1 MKFDDETL
9 MAYVDGELDA
19 RARAAL
25 EAAAACDPALA
36 QRIALQQRLRAR
48 LRREFDPVLAEPVP
62 ERLLAAAQGAA
73 TPEASAKLFELRRP
87 QARWSWPQLA
97 ALAASLLLGALLG
110 PWLLRS
116 PASFVTRD
124 GALVAGDTLAHALSQ
139 QLASSQPAD
148 APAQIGVSFRA
159 HSGNYCRTFVLR
171 GELAGLACLERGN
184 WKLEAFA
191 ATEPGAGGSGYRPAG
206 SALPPAIAASVDAL
220 ISGAP
225 LDAAGETAAR
235 ERNWSR

>member
-148 APAQIGVSFRA
+148 LRRRRSASASARTAGITAAPSC
-159 HSGNYCRTFVLR
+159 SGASSP
-171 GELAGLACLERGN
+171 GSPA
-184 WKLEAFA
+184 WSA
-191 ATEPGAGGSGYRPAG
+191 ATGSWKHSPRPSPGPVVAAIAPRGPRYRPP
-206 SALPPAIAASVDAL
+206 SQRVSM
-220 ISGAP
+220 
-225 LDAAGETAAR
+225 R
-235 ERNWSR
+235 